1 MTSRKPCS
9 SPIASSCSATVPR
22 ASRPISRSIV
32 RTPGTA
38 AIPNWRS
45 CVATSLACSDWM
57 PHAINS
63 SVRKEP
69 PVEAT
74 PIPYDCARALAS
86 ELAARAAQHD
96 RDASFPHENFKE
108 LAEAGLLALTVPTA
122 LGGHGAGAL
131 DTARILGILGKA
143 DPSTAL
149 VLSMHYIQH
158 LVMGR
163 STRWPGRL
171 SRKLARE
178 SVEGVSLINA
188 LRVEPDLGSPSRG
201 GLPATVARKTETG
214 WRLSG
219 RKIYSTG
226 APILKWC
233 AVWAKTDEPEV
244 RVGLF
249 LVPAGLPGT
258 RIVETWDHLGLRAS
272 GSHDVI
278 FDDVV
283 FPLDHEIDVRLPD
296 EWRTPDFTQA
306 TVGAIFIA
314 AIYDG
319 VARAARDWL
328 IGFLKERVPAN
339 LGAPLATLPR
349 AQEILGGIEAR
360 LAVNARLIGSFADAF
375 DDNLPLSA
383 IESNIVKLTVTNN
396 TVAVVEDALSLAGNH
411 GLSRTNPLQRH
422 YRDVLCGRVH
432 TPQDDTTRISAGRLA
447 LGL

>member
-1 MTSRKPCS
+1 MV
-9 SPIASSCSATVPR
+9 SANN
-22 ASRPISRSIV
+22 RSI
-32 RTPGTA
+32 
-38 AIPNWRS
+38 
-45 CVATSLACSDWM
+45 
-57 PHAINS
+57 
-63 SVRKEP
+63 RKEP
-69 PVEAT
+69 ELDAT
-74 PIPYDCARALAS
+74 PVPFDCARVLAC
-86 ELAARAAQHD
+86 EFAARAAQHD
-96 RDASFPHENFKE
+96 REGSFPHQNFKE
-108 LAEAGLLALTVPTA
+108 LSESGLLALTVPTA
-122 LGGHGAGAL
+122 LGGHGAGAR

-158 LVMGR
+158 LVMAR

-178 SVEGVSLINA
+178 TVEGVALINA

-201 GLPATVARKTETG
+201 GLPATIARRTETG

-226 APILKWC
+226 APILKWY
-233 AVWAKTDEPEV
+233 AAWARTDEPTV

-283 FPLDHEIDVRLPD
+283 FPLDHEIDVRQPD
-296 EWRTPDFTQA
+296 EWRVPDFTQS
-306 TVGAIFIA
+306 TVHAIFVA

-319 VARAARDWL
+319 IARAARDWL
-328 IGFLKERVPAN
+328 VDFLKNRVPSN

-349 AQEILGGIEAR
+349 AQEIVGGIDAR
-360 LAVNARLIGSFADAF
+360 LAVNARLIESFAQDF
-375 DDNLPLSA
+375 DDGVLLSA
-383 IESNIVKLTVTNN
+383 SESNIVKLTVTNN
-396 TVAVVEDALSLAGNH
+396 AIEVVENALSLTSNH
-411 GLSRTNPLQRH
+411 GLTRANPLERH

-432 TPQDDTTRISAGRLA
+432 TPQDDATRVTAGRLA

>member
-1 MTSRKPCS
+1 MVT
-9 SPIASSCSATVPR
+9 ASSH
-22 ASRPISRSIV
+22 
-32 RTPGTA
+32 TA
-38 AIPNWRS
+38 AR
-45 CVATSLACSDWM
+45 
-57 PHAINS
+57 
-63 SVRKEP
+63 EP
-69 PVEAT
+69 QRQNEPDRV
-74 PIPYDCARALAS
+74 
-86 ELAARAAQHD
+86 ARAALLAAAFAERAPIHD
-96 RDASFPHENFKE
+96 RDGSFPFQNFE
-108 LAEAGLLALTVPTA
+108 DLSQAGLLALTVPVA
-122 LGGHGAGAL
+122 LGGAGAGAAEA
-131 DTARILGILGKA
+131 ARILGIIGKA

-158 LVMGR
+158 LVMAR
-163 STRWPGRL
+163 SSRWPVRL

-178 SVEGVSLINA
+178 TVEGVALVNA
-188 LRVEPDLGSPSRG
+188 LRVEPELGSPARG
-201 GLPATVARKTETG
+201 GLPATIARRTETG

-226 APILKWC
+226 APILKWY
-233 AVWAKTDEPEV
+233 AVWARTDEAET
-244 RVGLF
+244 RVGMF

-278 FDDVV
+278 FEDVV
-283 FPLDHEIDVRLPD
+283 FPLDHEIDVRRPD

-306 TVGAIFIA
+306 TVHAIFIA

-319 VARAARDWL
+319 AARAARDWL
-328 IGFLKERVPAN
+328 IGFLRDRTPAN

-360 LAVNARLIGSFADAF
+360 LAVNARLIGSFADDF

-383 IESNIVKLTVTNN
+383 IESNIIKLTVTNN
-396 TVAVVEDALSLAGNH
+396 AVAVVEDALSLAGNH

-422 YRDVLCGRVH
+422 YRDALCGRVH
-432 TPQDDTTRISAGRLA
+432 TPQDDTTRTSAGRLA

>member
-1 MTSRKPCS
+1 MVRVLNNSIRKP
-9 SPIASSCSATVPR
+9 PALDSAPVPF
-22 ASRPISRSIV
+22 
-32 RTPGTA
+32 
-38 AIPNWRS
+38 
-45 CVATSLACSDWM
+45 
-57 PHAINS
+57 
-63 SVRKEP
+63 E
-69 PVEAT
+69 
-74 PIPYDCARALAS
+74 CARGLAS
-86 ELAARAAQHD
+86 EFAARAAQHD
-96 RDASFPHENFKE
+96 REASFPFENFKE

-131 DTARILGILGKA
+131 DTARVLGIFGKA

-158 LVMGR
+158 LVMAR

-171 SRKLARE
+171 SRKLAQE
-178 SVEGVSLINA
+178 AVDGLALVKA
-188 LRVEPDLGSPSRG
+188 LRVEPDLGSPARG
-201 GLPATVARKTETG
+201 GLPATIARKTETG

-226 APILKWC
+226 APILKWY
-233 AVWAKTDEPEV
+233 AVWARTDEVET

-272 GSHDVI
+272 GSHDVV
-278 FDDVV
+278 FEDVV

-296 EWRTPDFTQA
+296 EWRTPDFTQEK
-306 TVGAIFIA
+306 VHAIFIA
-314 AIYDG
+314 AIYDR

-328 IGFLKERVPAN
+328 VGFLRDRAPAN

-349 AQEILGGIEAR
+349 VQEIVGGIEAR
-360 LAVNARLIGSFADAF
+360 LSVNARLIESFAGDF
-375 DDNLPLSA
+375 DDGVELSA
-383 IESNIVKLTVTNN
+383 SESNIIKLTVTNN
-396 TVAVVEDALSLAGNH
+396 AVTVVEDALSLTSNH
-411 GLSRTNPLQRH
+411 GLTRANPLERH

-432 TPQDDTTRISAGRLA
+432 TPQDDATRLIAGRLA

>member
-1 MTSRKPCS
+1 MV
-9 SPIASSCSATVPR
+9 SAQGN
-22 ASRPISRSIV
+22 SI
-32 RTPGTA
+32 
-38 AIPNWRS
+38 
-45 CVATSLACSDWM
+45 
-57 PHAINS
+57 
-63 SVRKEP
+63 RKEP
-69 PVEAT
+69 STDVVPTLLE
-74 PIPYDCARALAS
+74 RAERLAPDF
-86 ELAARAAQHD
+86 AARAARHD
-96 RDASFPHENFKE
+96 RAASFPFENFN
-108 LAEAGLLALTVPTA
+108 LLSQAGLLALTAPAA
-122 LGGHGAGAL
+122 LGGAGAGAL
-131 DTARILGILGKA
+131 EAARIIGIFGKA

-158 LVMGR
+158 LVMAR

-171 SRKLARE
+171 ARRLARE
-178 SVEGVSLINA
+178 TVEGVALINA

-201 GLPATVARKTETG
+201 GLPSTIARKTETG

-226 APILKWC
+226 APILKWY

-272 GSHDVI
+272 GSHDVV

-283 FPLDHEIDVRLPD
+283 FPLDHEIDVRKPD
-296 EWRTPDFTQA
+296 EWRVPDFTQA
-306 TVGAIFIA
+306 TVHAIFVA

-328 IGFLKERVPAN
+328 VEFLKHRVPAN

-349 AQEILGGIEAR
+349 AQEIVGGIEAR
-360 LAVNARLIGSFADAF
+360 LVVNARLIESFAGDF
-375 DDNLPLSA
+375 DDGVLLSA
-383 IESNIVKLTVTNN
+383 SDSNIIKLTVTNN
-396 TVAVVEDALSLAGNH
+396 AVAIVEDALSLTSNH
-411 GLSRTNPLQRH
+411 GLTRANPLERH

-432 TPQDDTTRISAGRLA
+432 TPQDDATRVSAGRIA